1 MKIVR
6 NKIKIMKAKSIKGN
20 SAEEI
25 KTALNDSMATGFNPT
40 LAFVFISIKNDID
53 AVRML
58 LDQQGIQIFGATTG
72 GEFTDGDIGAGSI
85 AILLL
90 DINPSQFKIL
100 LQDYRDKDPE
110 AVAREMAGEAKE
122 KFNNPSFIISTSVHA
137 TGESESLLGDPILRA
152 LESVTGKETIIWGGR
167 AGDDFIFDETVVFT
181 NYQST
186 KRGILLLVL
195 DGDKIQVRGEAASGQ
210 KPVGT
215 EKIITKAIGNWVY
228 EIDHKPAA
236 EMVLKYLGLN
246 LTQEEAETFYPTNSM
261 VVFSVSRDKG
271 DPVLRGAGL
280 FNWKNKSISILGSI
294 KEGDKIRLTLPP
306 DFEVIEEVSK
316 NAERIK
322 QEEMP
327 EADALLMFS
336 CIGRLGQFGP
346 LIGDEIEG
354 VRKVFNVPMA
364 GFFTYGEFGRTK
376 NGNNEFHNNTCCWVA
391 LKEKI

>member
-1 MKIVR
+1 
-6 NKIKIMKAKSIKGN
+6 MKAKSIKGN

-346 LIGDEIEG
+346 LNGDEIEG

>member
-1 MKIVR
+1 MQ
-6 NKIKIMKAKSIKGN
+6 AKSIKGN

-25 KTALNDSMATGFNPT
+25 KDALQQSMTDGFKPT

-53 AVRML
+53 AVCML
-58 LDQQGIQIFGATTG
+58 LDQQGIQIFGTTTG
-72 GEFTDGDIGAGSI
+72 GEFIDGDISAGAI

-90 DINPSQFKIL
+90 DMNPSHFKIL

-110 AVAREMAGEAKE
+110 AVAKEMAVKAKE
-122 KFNNPSFIISTSVHA
+122 KFKNPAFIISNSFHSA
-137 TGESESLLGDPILRA
+137 GESAHLLGDLVVKAI
-152 LESVTGKETIIWGGR
+152 ESVTGKDIIIWGGR
-167 AGDDFIFDETVVFT
+167 AGDDFVFNETVVFT
-181 NYQST
+181 NHHST

-195 DGDKIQVRGEAASGQ
+195 DGDKILVRGEAASGQ

-215 EKIITKAIGNWVY
+215 EKIITKAIDNWIY

-246 LTQEEAETFYPTNSM
+246 LTQEEAEKFNPTDNN

-280 FNWKNKSISILGSI
+280 FDWKNKSIYLLGSI
-294 KEGDKIRLTLPP
+294 KEGDKVRLTLPP
-306 DFEVIEEVSK
+306 DFEVVEEVSK

-336 CIGRLGQFGP
+336 CIGRLAQFGP
-346 LIGDEIEG
+346 LVGDEIEG
-354 VRKVFNVPMA
+354 VRKAFNVPMA

-391 LKEKI
+391 LKEK